1 MRKNWLASR
10 PCGLLASFSAEN
22 SLMGLKIRQMV
33 VKYAQWK

>member
-1 MRKNWLASR
+1 MKKNWLASR
-10 PCGLLASFSAEN
+10 PRGLLASFPAEN